1 MKKID
6 PKELEY
12 QEYQRQQAELEQQ
25 AWLDAMKRERDEEAK
40 LEAYRESKAQVD
52 KEISEM
58 SKKPVNN
65 RDNEPKPRPK
75 NDFEI

>member
-1 MKKID
+1 MREEAAKAN
-6 PKELEY
+6 
-12 QEYQRQQAELEQQ
+12 AEAEAKLQ
-25 AWLDAMKRERDEEAK
+25 RERESEAR

-65 RDNEPKPRPK
+65 RDNEPKPRQK
-75 NDFEI
+75 NDFDF

>member
-1 MKKID
+1 MREEAAKAN
-6 PKELEY
+6 
-12 QEYQRQQAELEQQ
+12 AEAEAKLQ
-25 AWLDAMKRERDEEAK
+25 RERESEAR